1 VTAFILQPIL
11 IIEDSDDDFEATE
24 RALNRDGAIANPL
37 LRFDNGKDALDYLF
51 NRPPY
56 EERDANPA
64 PAIILLDLN
73 LPGVDGRQ
81 ILTELKNNEAT
92 QKIPVVI
99 LTTSDDQRDVEA
111 SYEKGA
117 NSYIRKPIAVED
129 FFRTIR
135 LFKEYWLSVAILPKV
150 GG

>member
-1 VTAFILQPIL
+1 MTVINLQPVL

-56 EERDANPA
+56 EEKEANPA

-81 ILTELKNNEAT
+81 ILTELKSNEAT

-99 LTTSDDQRDVEA
+99 MTTSDDQRDVNI
-111 SYEKGA
+111 SYAKGA
-117 NSYIRKPIAVED
+117 NSYIRKPVALED
-129 FFRTIR
+129 LFKTIQ
-135 LFKEYWLSVAILPKV
+135 LFKEYWLGVAILPKV